1 MTLDKEGQIQDS
13 LVSKKYR
20 EALAIEHVNTTLAVQ
35 IHKMRENRQWSQSDL
50 ANRLGKH
57 QETISQWENPDYGR
71 YSISTL
77 KELASAFDVAL
88 LVKFISF
95 GELVADMV
103 NLSSV
108 RLCPPS
114 FDEER
119 IGAAI
124 GIGITPLNKEV
135 HPNIVSFI
143 NSIPSTP
150 STLISG
156 TFSIVQGKEM
166 AYAGSGSI

>member
-1 MTLDKEGQIQDS
+1 MTSDKERQIQDS
-13 LVSKKYR
+13 LVSKEYR
-20 EALAIEHVNTTLAVQ
+20 EALAIEHVNTTLAIQ

-88 LVKFISF
+88 LVRFIPFS
-95 GELVADMV
+95 ELVADMV

-124 GIGITPLNKEV
+124 GIGITPLSNEV

-156 TFSIVQGKEM
+156 TFWTVQGKEM
-166 AYAGSGSI
+166 AHAGSGSI